1 MKDLWENWPEIL
13 DEASLVSSN
22 SNLKTEFKVKR
33 GENQEGAKDRFKKSI
48 FYVILDSIIAGL
60 TRRFIAVDAI
70 CNRFDFLWQFKEFI
84 NEMLTDKAL
93 QFQQKY
99 ARHVSSDIEVEIH
112 RLKTVFDDNLKIETL
127 RPREIYEEIYNLE
140 LMALF
145 PN

>member
-1 MKDLWENWPEIL
+1 M
-13 DEASLVSSN
+13 A
-22 SNLKTEFKVKR
+22 
-33 GENQEGAKDRFKKSI
+33 QERLIGLAM
-48 FYVILDSIIAGL
+48 LDSIIVDL
-60 TRRFIAVDAI
+60 TSRFIAFDAI
-70 CNRFDFLWQFKEFI
+70 CNRFDFLWRFKEFT

-112 RLKTVFDDNLKIETL
+112 RLKSVFDDNFKIETL

-145 PN
+145 PNL